1 MRFPRGQRGEQRLLG
16 GEFASSAFTLRM
28 WSGRSRSRPNQFAK
42 TTGRL
47 ILCWRMKQFITDTLI
62 EFQRGRLTLE
72 EAANRLL
79 RERTESKDRKARSN
93 RRLKAICGA
102 LQRERDPTKVRELK
116 SKLSREFY
124 HGDEA

>member
-1 MRFPRGQRGEQRLLG
+1 MIDQPDRGLAIAQ
-16 GEFASSAFTLRM
+16 
-28 WSGRSRSRPNQFAK
+28 SRFAK
-42 TTGRL
+42 LNEGL

-93 RRLKAICGA
+93 RRLKALCGA
-102 LQRERDPTKVRELK
+102 LQRERDPAKVREL
-116 SKLSREFY
+116 S
-124 HGDEA
+124 